1 MDSPCEIVGWFRLV
15 SCGDSRSYSII
26 LDEIH
31 TIGQQEG
38 GSVWEQILFL
48 APCPIMSVLVLFSFT
63 FGLRMTRSISCSG
76 LSATVGAPE
85 KFNTWLEAVQK
96 TGGFQHTFVHHTHR
110 YSHLR
115 KFFYNI
121 HEKPKSTFESVSSC
135 KYTGRMRYL
144 HPISMLAFGPRS
156 IPSDL
161 ALEASDTLKLY
172 RALAAHGNLPPSTLD
187 TLDPL
192 KFFPSNRLLQQ
203 KDVIAYEVA
212 LKACLAPMLARFD
225 PRNTAAPLYKVIAS
239 LEDRALSRVPTK
251 VINTQPERAAFRE
264 NLIHL
269 VCDLHAQGDLVS
281 CTYSG
286 CACIVEFFNPPLLHI
301 SQGSFST
308 SIAQTARSWP
318 QPF

>member
-1 MDSPCEIVGWFRLV
+1 
-15 SCGDSRSYSII
+15 
-26 LDEIH
+26 
-31 TIGQQEG
+31 
-38 GSVWEQILFL
+38 
-48 APCPIMSVLVLFSFT
+48 MSVFVLFSFT
-63 FGLRMTRSISCSG
+63 FGLSMAHSISCRG

-96 TGGFQHTFVHHTHR
+96 TGGFQHTFVHHLHR

-121 HEKPKSTFESVSSC
+121 HEKPRSTFGSVSTWKS
-135 KYTGRMRYL
+135 TGRMRYL

-172 RALAAHGNLPPSTLD
+172 RALAAHGDVPSSTLD
-187 TLDPL
+187 SLDPL
-192 KFFPSNRLLQQ
+192 KFFPSDRLLQQ
-203 KDVIAYEVA
+203 KDMIAYEAA
-212 LKACLAPMLARFD
+212 LKACLAPMVAQFD
-225 PRNTAAPLYKVIAS
+225 PCNKAAPLYKVIAS
-239 LEDRALSRVPTK
+239 LEDGALSRVPTK

-281 CTYSG
+281 CTCPG
-286 CACIVEFFNPPLLHI
+286 CACIAYFLNPPLLHT

-308 SIAQTARSWP
+308 SIPQTARS
-318 QPF
+318 